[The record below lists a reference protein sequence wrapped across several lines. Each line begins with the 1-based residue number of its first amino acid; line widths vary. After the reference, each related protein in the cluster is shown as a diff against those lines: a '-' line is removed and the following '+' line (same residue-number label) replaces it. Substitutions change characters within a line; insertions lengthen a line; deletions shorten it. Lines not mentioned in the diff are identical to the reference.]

1 LTTLPSAG
9 VILDDAQFQ
18 AELLQAAATSGKTP
32 EQAKVYA
39 RKCLTEIEATPQD
52 AWLRPMSRLA
62 RFIYTR
68 SYEPVLDI
76 NLEKLEELRTLS
88 RDHLLLFLWSHKS
101 HMDSFVFLLSLYQ
114 NNFKPLPLIFA
125 GINMNFLGFGAL
137 ARRVGAIFLRRSF
150 QEDPIYKLVF
160 RRYID
165 FLIRNRMPLSWS
177 IEGTRSRTGKLSPP
191 KLGLLNW
198 VVESCY
204 REQTKNV
211 LLVPVSIAFDRI
223 AEIDDYVALQS
234 GLPKRKE
241 SLGWFFNY
249 VFGMKQPYGKVYVRY
264 GEPLPMEQLPALHGP
279 QAPEPDIDV
288 TRMAFEVCTRIEQIT
303 PIKSADVLAMV
314 LLGAN
319 YRALTASEM
328 HRQSAGIADLIRER
342 KLPASSG
349 FSLNNEAE
357 VSAALLALERSG
369 LVKSFSASQIPVYY
383 IPEGQ
388 RLAAA
393 YYRNTIT
400 HYFMHAALGEIGLA
414 MCALGIELPDA
425 EVLRSNV
432 GALRE
437 LYKFEFF
444 YKPADEFWQEVL
456 VETGKRYPQW
466 DIGEFSIEKM
476 LHDKPPRF
484 GHAILRQIT
493 EAYLIIAVALME
505 LEETHVDDQKKFIR
519 QLLAQGKEMLLRR
532 TICCE
537 SSVSQ
542 DLLGNGLRLA
552 GHLGLLE
559 GRGADIAGRRVA
571 FAESVVSA
579 LSAINLLQ
587 RAYDQAW
594 FSQLSAGRIS
604 NLLGP

>member
-1 LTTLPSAG
+1 
-9 VILDDAQFQ
+9 
-18 AELLQAAATSGKTP
+18 
-32 EQAKVYA
+32 
-39 RKCLTEIEATPQD
+39 
-52 AWLRPMSRLA
+52 
-62 RFIYTR
+62 
-68 SYEPVLDI
+68 
-76 NLEKLEELRTLS
+76 
-88 RDHLLLFLWSHKS
+88 
-101 HMDSFVFLLSLYQ
+101 
-114 NNFKPLPLIFA
+114 
-125 GINMNFLGFGAL
+125 
-137 ARRVGAIFLRRSF
+137 
-150 QEDPIYKLVF
+150 
-160 RRYID
+160 
-165 FLIRNRMPLSWS
+165 
-177 IEGTRSRTGKLSPP
+177 
-191 KLGLLNW
+191 
-198 VVESCY
+198 
-204 REQTKNV
+204 
-211 LLVPVSIAFDRI
+211 
-223 AEIDDYVALQS
+223 
-234 GLPKRKE
+234 
-241 SLGWFFNY
+241 
-249 VFGMKQPYGKVYVRY
+249 
-264 GEPLPMEQLPALHGP
+264 
-279 QAPEPDIDV
+279 
-288 TRMAFEVCTRIEQIT
+288 
-303 PIKSADVLAMV
+303 
-314 LLGAN
+314 
-319 YRALTASEM
+319 
-328 HRQSAGIADLIRER
+328 
-342 KLPASSG
+342 
-349 FSLNNEAE
+349 
-357 VSAALLALERSG
+357 LALERSG

-400 HYFMHAALGEIGLA
+400 HYFMHAAVGEIGLA

-425 EVLRSNV
+425 EVLRTNV
-432 GALRE
+432 SALRE

-444 YKPADEFWQEVL
+444 YKPTDEFWQEVL
-456 VETGKRYPQW
+456 IETGKRYPHW
-466 DIGEFSIEKM
+466 DTGEFSIEKM

-505 LEETHVDDQKKFIR
+505 LEEKPVDDQKKFIR

>member
-1 LTTLPSAG
+1 
-9 VILDDAQFQ
+9 
-18 AELLQAAATSGKTP
+18 
-32 EQAKVYA
+32 
-39 RKCLTEIEATPQD
+39 
-52 AWLRPMSRLA
+52 
-62 RFIYTR
+62 
-68 SYEPVLDI
+68 
-76 NLEKLEELRTLS
+76 
-88 RDHLLLFLWSHKS
+88 
-101 HMDSFVFLLSLYQ
+101 
-114 NNFKPLPLIFA
+114 
-125 GINMNFLGFGAL
+125 
-137 ARRVGAIFLRRSF
+137 
-150 QEDPIYKLVF
+150 
-160 RRYID
+160 
-165 FLIRNRMPLSWS
+165 
-177 IEGTRSRTGKLSPP
+177 
-191 KLGLLNW
+191 
-198 VVESCY
+198 
-204 REQTKNV
+204 
-211 LLVPVSIAFDRI
+211 
-223 AEIDDYVALQS
+223 
-234 GLPKRKE
+234 
-241 SLGWFFNY
+241 
-249 VFGMKQPYGKVYVRY
+249 
-264 GEPLPMEQLPALHGP
+264 
-279 QAPEPDIDV
+279 
-288 TRMAFEVCTRIEQIT
+288 
-303 PIKSADVLAMV
+303 MV

-319 YRALTASEM
+319 HRALTASEM
-328 HRQSAGIADLIRER
+328 HRQSAGIAELIRER

-369 LVKSFSASQIPVYY
+369 LVRSFSASRVPVYY
-383 IPEGQ
+383 IPNEQ

-400 HYFMHAALGEIGLA
+400 HYFLHAALGEIGLA
-414 MCALGIELPDA
+414 MCALSIELPGA
-425 EVLRSNV
+425 EALRANV

-456 VETGKRYPQW
+456 FETGRRYPHW
-466 DIGEFSIEKM
+466 DSGEFSIEKM

-505 LEETHVDDQKKFIR
+505 LGENPVDDQKKFIR
-519 QLLAQGKEMLLRR
+519 QLLAQGQEMLLRR
-532 TICCE
+532 TISCE

-559 GRGADIAGRRVA
+559 GRGADIAGRRAA